1 MSAAQELF
9 ELLKGAKPGQRYEK
23 PKAKLPPEQVKQ
35 LREQMERRGNLF
47 EGMPNWVAVDLPE
60 LGGDACIVSVFRE
73 SRHALGDLSTRE
85 NNLIA
90 RIDCERC
97 NQPRLQQLV
106 GRTFAGGET
115 WAVLACTSCPLD
127 LGVRT

>member
-1 MSAAQELF
+1 VTTAQELLG
-9 ELLKGAKPGQRYEK
+9 LLKNAKPGPNYT
-23 PKAKLPPEQVKQ
+23 PKAKPAPNLGISKSDN
-35 LREQMERRGNLF
+35 RGSLYA
-47 EGMPNWVAVDLPE
+47 EAMPDWIAVELPE

-73 SRHALGDLSTRE
+73 QRIAIGEMSTRE
-85 NNLIA
+85 QNLMA

-97 NQPRLQQLV
+97 GTPRLQQLV

-127 LGVRT
+127 LGRKS

>member
-23 PKAKLPPEQVKQ
+23 PKPVDPERKKA
-35 LREQMERRGNLF
+35 LIDMHLGRLF
-47 EGMPNWVAVDLPE
+47 EKMPNWVAVDLPE

-73 SRHALGDLSTRE
+73 QRIAIGEMSTRE
-85 NNLIA
+85 NNLLA
-90 RIDCERC
+90 RIDCKRC
-97 NQPRLQQLV
+97 DQPRLQQLV

-115 WAVLACTSCPLD
+115 WALLMCTSCPLD

>member
-9 ELLKGAKPGQRYEK
+9 EVLKNARPGPNYE
-23 PKAKLPPEQVKQ
+23 PKAKPAPKPERVTS
-35 LREQMERRGNLF
+35 LFTER
-47 EGMPNWVAVDLPE
+47 MPDWIAVDLAE

-73 SRHALGDLSTRE
+73 QRIALGEMSTRE

-90 RIDCERC
+90 RIDCKRC
-97 NQPRLQQLV
+97 DQPRLQQLV

-115 WAVLACTSCPLD
+115 WTALQCTSCPLE
-127 LGVRT
+127 LGGKS